1 MNTLKRLSLGI
12 FTLAFGALLA
22 HGYHIHQIKQ
32 LNDDCARSNN
42 VYACKIISVP
52 VRAPEVAYVEP
63 TLLPPP
69 AI

>member
-1 MNTLKRLSLGI
+1 MNILKRLALGI
-12 FTLAFGALLA
+12 LTLAFGALLA
-22 HGYHIHQIKQ
+22 HCYHIYQTKQ
-32 LNDDCARSNN
+32 LNDDCARTNN

-52 VRAPEVAYVEP
+52 VKAPEIAYVEP